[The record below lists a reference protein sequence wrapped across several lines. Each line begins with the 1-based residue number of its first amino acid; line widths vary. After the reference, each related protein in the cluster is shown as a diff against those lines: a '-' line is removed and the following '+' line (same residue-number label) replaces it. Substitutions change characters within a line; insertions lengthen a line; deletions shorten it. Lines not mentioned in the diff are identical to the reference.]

1 MFQLRFNTL
10 LLATSLLAGGSTL
23 ALSSC
28 SSNSKK
34 EVSQEGQRAYENL
47 QTYVTEAETTPTT
60 TVPDTFAARV
70 AATQRYSAEYDT
82 AQQAE
87 IRRLQQRYMAAQS
100 AAATSTATA
109 STDTTSAVAPIAP
122 TTTTVAPAPA
132 PAGEAPAKLYKATSP
147 AAALTAANAR
157 ATYEAFVQRVKA
169 NEDKYEIGD
178 WRVINAEW
186 RALDQ
191 KYDQIKS
198 NVSGKDKAEIAKEK
212 LKYAAFK
219 SFDKTE
225 SRVSQGA
232 DVVTGDKA
240 EAQAKG
246 KGVQVERAAKNT
258 GSDVKEAGKEI
269 GQGAAKVGKK
279 VGGAVKGVFD
289 GKDEKKAD

>member
-28 SSNSKK
+28 SSNDKK
-34 EVSQEGQRAYENL
+34 EVSQEGQRAYDNL
-47 QTYVTEAETTPTT
+47 QTYVTEAETTPST
-60 TVPDTFAARV
+60 TVADTFAARL

-100 AAATSTATA
+100 TTATSTATA
-109 STDTTSAVAPIAP
+109 STDTTGAIAP
-122 TTTTVAPAPA
+122 VATTVATPAPA

-147 AAALTAANAR
+147 AAAMTAANAR

-191 KYDQIKS
+191 KYDQIKGD
-198 NVSGKDKAEIAKEK
+198 VSGKDKTEIAKEK

-232 DVVTGDKA
+232 DIVTGDKA

-246 KGVQVERAAKNT
+246 KGVQVERSAKNT

-269 GQGAAKVGKK
+269 GQGAVKVGKK

>member
-1 MFQLRFNTL
+1 MLHIRINTL
-10 LLATSLLAGGSTL
+10 LLATLLAGGSSL

-28 SSNSKK
+28 SSNNKK
-34 EVSQEGQRAYENL
+34 EVSQEGQRAYDNL
-47 QTYVTEAETTPTT
+47 QTYVAEAEATPAT
-60 TVPDTFAARV
+60 TVPDTFAARLSAV
-70 AATQRYSAEYDT
+70 QRYSAEFDT

-87 IRRLQQRYMAAQS
+87 IRRLQLRYTTAQS
-100 AAATSTATA
+100 AATASTATA
-109 STDTTSAVAPIAP
+109 STDTTNTATAPM
-122 TTTTVAPAPA
+122 TTTAAAPAPA

-147 AAALTAANAR
+147 AAAMTAANAR
-157 ATYEAFVQRVKA
+157 ATYEAFIQRVKN

-191 KYDQIKS
+191 KYDQIKG

-232 DVVTGDKA
+232 DIVTGDKA
-240 EAQAKG
+240 DAQAKG
-246 KGVQVERAAKNT
+246 KGVQVERSAKNT

-269 GQGAAKVGKK
+269 GQGAVKVGKK

-289 GKDEKKAD
+289 GKDNKKAD